1 MPTSAAARVWTDPDV
16 LSSSPARSSPSLIL
30 EPRVSAPARPA
41 DVVEALVE
49 RARSEGRLSLDQLRT
64 SFDAAGIGPT
74 EARAVLRELSEQGAV
89 VMSDDLAAAK
99 PVRTRRAAAK
109 SPSTKP
115 SVARPAKRAAGPQE
129 TRPAGRTVADGPAVE
144 PLVEEHTV
152 SVQTAPDLVVDLTAV
167 EATAA
172 AAPAKPARSRAKAA
186 PKAAVAA
193 PAKAVPAKQTK
204 AEAEAAVLEAAQ
216 PDGDTVFAE
225 PVAAPVVVAEED
237 KPLALDEPPPG
248 IDLVKAYLREI
259 GRVALLTAEMEVDL
273 AKRIEAGLFATEK
286 LRQHNAGE
294 TKIPAAMRRDLVE
307 IERDGEVAKRHLLEA
322 NLRLVVSLAKRY
334 QGRGLDL
341 LDLVQEGNL
350 GLVRAVEK
358 FDYAKGYKFSTYAT
372 WWIRQ
377 ALQRALADQGRTIRV
392 PVHMA
397 ELITKVTRTRR
408 DLTQSLGRE
417 PLSEELGEPLGMTA
431 EKVEEILRYGRD
443 TLSLHAPVGDDDA
456 VLGDFIHDTDSLDPQ
471 AAVEM
476 QMLQGQLSE
485 VLDSLP
491 ERSAI
496 VMRMRFGLEDG
507 RARTL
512 DEVGR
517 HLGLTRERIRQIER
531 DTLAEIRAGG
541 RADALRE
548 YVA

>member
-1 MPTSAAARVWTDPDV
+1 MT
-16 LSSSPARSSPSLIL
+16 
-30 EPRVSAPARPA
+30 APARPA
-41 DVVEALVE
+41 DVVETLV
-49 RARSEGRLSLDQLRT
+49 ARSRAEGPLSLEQLRST
-64 SFDAAGIGPT
+64 FDAAEMGPA
-74 EARAVLRELSEQGAV
+74 EARAVLRSLSEQGAV
-89 VMSDDLAAAK
+89 LG
-99 PVRTRRAAAK
+99 PVPEPERPSGRARRTTRA
-109 SPSTKP
+109 S
-115 SVARPAKRAAGPQE
+115 AAGPVQRAS
-129 TRPAGRTVADGPAVE
+129 TPQDKRPAGRTVSATALPPATTDEPVDPTGEDLSVLTETVRPSTTAEAPAVAAAKAPRAARKAPARTAKKAVE
-144 PLVEEHTV
+144 PVAAEVE
-152 SVQTAPDLVVDLTAV
+152 VVDADAKAKPAAV
-167 EATAA
+167 KQTKQEAA
-172 AAPAKPARSRAKAA
+172 AA
-186 PKAAVAA
+186 V
-193 PAKAVPAKQTK
+193 
-204 AEAEAAVLEAAQ
+204 AEAAL

-225 PVAAPVVVAEED
+225 PAVAVVVPEED

-273 AKRIEAGLFATEK
+273 AKRIEAGLYATFK
-286 LRQHNAGE
+286 LRQHALGE
-294 TKIPAAMRRDLVE
+294 EKVAAAMRRDLVE

-417 PLSEELGEPLGMTA
+417 PSSEEIGEPLAMTA
-431 EKVEEILRYGRD
+431 DKVEEILRHGRD
-443 TLSLHAPVGDDDA
+443 TLSLQAPVGDDEA
-456 VLGDFIHDTDSLDPQ
+456 VLGDFIHDVDSIDPQ
-471 AAVEM
+471 AAVET
-476 QMLQGQLSE
+476 QMLHGQLSE

-507 RARTL
+507 RPRTL

-517 HLGLTRERIRQIER
+517 FLGLTRERIRQIER

>member
-1 MPTSAAARVWTDPDV
+1 VKAPKAAP
-16 LSSSPARSSPSLIL
+16 
-30 EPRVSAPARPA
+30 
-41 DVVEALVE
+41 
-49 RARSEGRLSLDQLRT
+49 
-64 SFDAAGIGPT
+64 
-74 EARAVLRELSEQGAV
+74 
-89 VMSDDLAAAK
+89 AAK
-99 PVRTRRAAAK
+99 PVEDNT
-109 SPSTKP
+109 P
-115 SVARPAKRAAGPQE
+115 E
-129 TRPAGRTVADGPAVE
+129 
-144 PLVEEHTV
+144 
-152 SVQTAPDLVVDLTAV
+152 
-167 EATAA
+167 
-172 AAPAKPARSRAKAA
+172 
-186 PKAAVAA
+186 
-193 PAKAVPAKQTK
+193 
-204 AEAEAAVLEAAQ
+204 
-216 PDGDTVFAE
+216 GDTVFPEPAE
-225 PVAAPVVVAEED
+225 PTAPVAADDEAAPI
-237 KPLALDEPPPG
+237 ALDEAPPG

-286 LRQHNAGE
+286 LRAHNDGE
-294 TKIPAAMRRDLVE
+294 VKIPIAMRRDLAE
-307 IERDGEVAKRHLLEA
+307 IVIDGERAKRHLLEA

-417 PLSEELGEPLGMTA
+417 PTSEELGEPLGMTP
-431 EKVEEILRYGRD
+431 EKIEEILRYGRD
-443 TLSLHAPVGDDDA
+443 TLSLQAPVGDDDA
-456 VLGDFIHDTDSLDPQ
+456 VLGDFITDTDSVDPQ
-471 AAVEM
+471 MAVET

-485 VLDSLP
+485 VLESLP

-496 VMRMRFGLEDG
+496 VMKMRFGLVDG
-507 RARTL
+507 RPRTL

-541 RADALRE
+541 RAEGLRE

>member
-1 MPTSAAARVWTDPDV
+1 MP
-16 LSSSPARSSPSLIL
+16 
-30 EPRVSAPARPA
+30 APARPV
-41 DVVEALVE
+41 DVVEGLVE
-49 RARSEGRLSLDQLRT
+49 RSRTEGPLSLDQLREA
-64 SFDAAGIGPT
+64 FDAAGIGPT
-74 EARAVLRELSEQGAV
+74 EARAVLSSLSEAGAV
-89 VMSDDLAAAK
+89 LGTDAKAPRRKAAASATKAGAKAAAK
-99 PVRTRRAAAK
+99 PAAKPVTKTAAKTAAAK
-109 SPSTKP
+109 
-115 SVARPAKRAAGPQE
+115 ARPAKRVTGPQE
-129 TRPAGRTVADGPAVE
+129 TRPAGRTVQD
-144 PLVEEHTV
+144 
-152 SVQTAPDLVVDLTAV
+152 
-167 EATAA
+167 
-172 AAPAKPARSRAKAA
+172 APAETVETVEDAELT
-186 PKAAVAA
+186 AAVAA
-193 PAKAVPAKQTK
+193 ATPATEGAVTEATASATAPAADGKDD
-204 AEAEAAVLEAAQ
+204 EDEAA
-216 PDGDTVFAE
+216 PI
-225 PVAAPVVVAEED
+225 
-237 KPLALDEPPPG
+237 ALDEAPPG

-259 GRVALLTAEMEVDL
+259 GKVALLTAELEVEL

-286 LRQHNAGE
+286 LRLNSVGE
-294 TKIPAAMRRDLVE
+294 LKLTPTMKRDLAE
-307 IERDGEVAKRHLLEA
+307 IERDGERAKRHLLEA

-408 DLTQSLGRE
+408 DLTQTLGRE
-417 PLSEELGEPLGMTA
+417 PSSEELGEPLGMTA

-443 TLSLHAPVGDDDA
+443 TLSLQAPVGDDDA
-456 VLGDFIHDTDSLDPQ
+456 VLGDFITDTDSIDPQ
-471 AAVEM
+471 AAVET
-476 QMLQGQLSE
+476 QMLHGQLSE

-507 RARTL
+507 RPRTL

-517 HLGLTRERIRQIER
+517 FLGLTRERIRQIER

>member
-1 MPTSAAARVWTDPDV
+1 M
-16 LSSSPARSSPSLIL
+16 
-30 EPRVSAPARPA
+30 SAPARPV

-49 RARSEGRLSLDQLRT
+49 RSRSEGRLSLDQLRT
-64 SFDAAGIGPT
+64 AFDAAGIGPA
-74 EARAVLRELSEQGAV
+74 EAGAVLRRLTEAGAV
-89 VMSDDLAAAK
+89 LDAEEPKRPRRTAK
-99 PVRTRRAAAK
+99 PA
-109 SPSTKP
+109 
-115 SVARPAKRAAGPQE
+115 ARPAARPAAKQT
-129 TRPAGRTVADGPAVE
+129 TRPSGRTVAASAPAE
-144 PLVEEHTV
+144 
-152 SVQTAPDLVVDLTAV
+152 AP
-167 EATAA
+167 A
-172 AAPAKPARSRAKAA
+172 AAPA
-186 PKAAVAA
+186 VA
-193 PAKAVPAKQTK
+193 PAPAAAGVEDN
-204 AEAEAAVLEAAQ
+204 AESGAE
-216 PDGDTVFAE
+216 DTIFPE
-225 PVAAPVVVAEED
+225 PAGPVVVVADED
-237 KPLALDEPPPG
+237 KPMTLDEPPPG

-273 AKRIEAGLFATEK
+273 AKRIEAGLFASEK
-286 LRQHNAGE
+286 LRAHNDGE
-294 TKIPAAMRRDLVE
+294 VKIAVAMRRDLAE
-307 IERDGEVAKRHLLEA
+307 IVRDGERAKRHLLEA

-417 PLSEELGEPLGMTA
+417 PTSEELGEPLGMTA

-443 TLSLHAPVGDDDA
+443 TLSLQAPVGDDDA
-456 VLGDFIHDTDSLDPQ
+456 VLGDFITDTDSVDPQ
-471 AAVEM
+471 MAVET

-485 VLDSLP
+485 MLESLP
-491 ERSAI
+491 ERSAT
-496 VMRMRFGLEDG
+496 VMRMRFGLVDG
-507 RARTL
+507 RPRTL

-541 RADALRE
+541 RAEGLRE

>member
-1 MPTSAAARVWTDPDV
+1 M
-16 LSSSPARSSPSLIL
+16 
-30 EPRVSAPARPA
+30 SAPARPA
-41 DVVEALVE
+41 DVVETLV
-49 RARSEGRLSLDQLRT
+49 ARSQSEGPLSLEQLRT
-64 SFDAAGIGPT
+64 AFDAAGIGP
-74 EARAVLRELSEQGAV
+74 ADAGRVLRALSEQGAV
-89 VMSDDLAAAK
+89 IGSEPERPAGRAR
-99 PVRTRRAAAK
+99 RT
-109 SPSTKP
+109 TKT
-115 SVARPAKRAAGPQE
+115 SGARPAKRTAGPQE
-129 TRPAGRTVADGPAVE
+129 TRPAGRTVPTSTSANPSGEDIAV
-144 PLVEEHTV
+144 PTQTV
-152 SVQTAPDLVVDLTAV
+152 AAPS
-167 EATAA
+167 AA
-172 AAPAKPARSRAKAA
+172 ATSKAA
-186 PKAAVAA
+186 KA
-193 PAKAVPAKQTK
+193 PAKAAKTAPKQTR
-204 AEAEAAVLEAAQ
+204 AEAEAAVAEAAL
-216 PDGDTVFAE
+216 PEGDTVFAE
-225 PVAAPVVVAEED
+225 PVTAPAVIPDED

-294 TKIPAAMRRDLVE
+294 TKIPAAMRRDLAE

-417 PLSEELGEPLGMTA
+417 PTSEEIGEPLAMTA
-431 EKVEEILRYGRD
+431 EKVEEILRHGRD
-443 TLSLHAPVGDDDA
+443 TLSLQAPVGDDEA
-456 VLGDFIHDTDSLDPQ
+456 VLGDFIHDVDSIDPQ
-471 AAVEM
+471 AAVET
-476 QMLQGQLSE
+476 QMLHGQLSE

-496 VMRMRFGLEDG
+496 VMRMRFGLDDG
-507 RARTL
+507 RPRTL

-517 HLGLTRERIRQIER
+517 FLGLTRERIRQIER

>member
-1 MPTSAAARVWTDPDV
+1 M
-16 LSSSPARSSPSLIL
+16 
-30 EPRVSAPARPA
+30 SAPARPA

-64 SFDAAGIGPT
+64 VFDAAGIGPT
-74 EARAVLRELSEQGAV
+74 EGRAVLRELSEQGAV
-89 VMSDDLAAAK
+89 VVSDDLAAAK
-99 PVRTRRAAAK
+99 PARTRRTAGT
-109 SPSTKP
+109 SPVSKP
-115 SVARPAKRAAGPQE
+115 SAARPAKRAAGPQE
-129 TRPAGRTVADGPAVE
+129 KRPAGRTVADGPAVE
-144 PLVEEHTV
+144 PLVEEPSL
-152 SVQTAPDLVVDLTAV
+152 SVQTPVQTPDLVVTTAPAGAAV
-167 EATAA
+167 APVAPTRAA
-172 AAPAKPARSRAKAA
+172 AAPAAGTAAAKAA
-186 PKAAVAA
+186 A
-193 PAKAVPAKQTK
+193 AKAVPAKQTK

-225 PVAAPVVVAEED
+225 PAAAPVAVPEED

-286 LRQHNAGE
+286 LRQHAAGE
-294 TKIPAAMRRDLVE
+294 SKVAAAMRRDLVE

-417 PLSEELGEPLGMTA
+417 PSSEEIGEPLSMTA
-431 EKVEEILRYGRD
+431 EKVEEILRHGRD
-443 TLSLHAPVGDDDA
+443 TLSLQAPVGDDEA
-456 VLGDFIHDTDSLDPQ
+456 VLGDFITDVDSIDPQ
-471 AAVEM
+471 AAVET
-476 QMLQGQLSE
+476 QMLHGQLSE

-507 RARTL
+507 RPRTL

>member
-1 MPTSAAARVWTDPDV
+1 
-16 LSSSPARSSPSLIL
+16 
-30 EPRVSAPARPA
+30 
-41 DVVEALVE
+41 
-49 RARSEGRLSLDQLRT
+49 
-64 SFDAAGIGPT
+64 
-74 EARAVLRELSEQGAV
+74 
-89 VMSDDLAAAK
+89 
-99 PVRTRRAAAK
+99 
-109 SPSTKP
+109 
-115 SVARPAKRAAGPQE
+115 
-129 TRPAGRTVADGPAVE
+129 
-144 PLVEEHTV
+144 
-152 SVQTAPDLVVDLTAV
+152 
-167 EATAA
+167 
-172 AAPAKPARSRAKAA
+172 
-186 PKAAVAA
+186 
-193 PAKAVPAKQTK
+193 
-204 AEAEAAVLEAAQ
+204 
-216 PDGDTVFAE
+216 
-225 PVAAPVVVAEED
+225 
-237 KPLALDEPPPG
+237 LDEPPPG

-273 AKRIEAGLFATEK
+273 AKRIEAGLFANEK
-286 LRQHNAGE
+286 MRQASVGE
-294 TKIPAAMRRDLVE
+294 LKLAAAMKRDLTE
-307 IERDGEVAKRHLLEA
+307 IIRDGEVAKRHLLEA

-417 PLSEELGEPLGMTA
+417 PSTEELGEPLGMTA
-431 EKVEEILRYGRD
+431 AKVEEILRHGRD
-443 TLSLHAPVGDDDA
+443 TLSLQAPVGDDEA
-456 VLGDFIHDTDSLDPQ
+456 VLGDFITDTDSIDPQ
-471 AAVEM
+471 AAVET
-476 QMLQGQLSE
+476 QMLHGQLSE

-507 RARTL
+507 RPRTL

>member
-1 MPTSAAARVWTDPDV
+1 M
-16 LSSSPARSSPSLIL
+16 
-30 EPRVSAPARPA
+30 SAPARP
-41 DVVEALVE
+41 L
-49 RARSEGRLSLDQLRT
+49 
-64 SFDAAGIGPT
+64 
-74 EARAVLRELSEQGAV
+74 ELLEDGAV
-89 VMSDDLAAAK
+89 PANPTTRRTTKTAAKPAAKATKAAPAAKAATAKAPAAKAAVKPAVKTPAAK
-99 PVRTRRAAAK
+99 PV
-109 SPSTKP
+109 
-115 SVARPAKRAAGPQE
+115 E
-129 TRPAGRTVADGPAVE
+129 D
-144 PLVEEHTV
+144 
-152 SVQTAPDLVVDLTAV
+152 TAP
-167 EATAA
+167 E
-172 AAPAKPARSRAKAA
+172 
-186 PKAAVAA
+186 
-193 PAKAVPAKQTK
+193 
-204 AEAEAAVLEAAQ
+204 
-216 PDGDTVFAE
+216 GDTVFPEPAE
-225 PVAAPVVVAEED
+225 PTAPVAADDEAAPI
-237 KPLALDEPPPG
+237 ALDEAPPG

-286 LRQHNAGE
+286 LRAHNDGE
-294 TKIPAAMRRDLVE
+294 VKIPIAMRRDLAE
-307 IERDGEVAKRHLLEA
+307 IVIDGERAKRHLLEA

-408 DLTQSLGRE
+408 DLTQTLGRE
-417 PLSEELGEPLGMTA
+417 PTSEELGEPLGMTPD
-431 EKVEEILRYGRD
+431 KIEEILRYGRD
-443 TLSLHAPVGDDDA
+443 TLSLQAPVGDDDA
-456 VLGDFIHDTDSLDPQ
+456 VLGDFITDTDSVDPQ
-471 AAVEM
+471 MAVET

-485 VLDSLP
+485 VLEALP

-496 VMRMRFGLEDG
+496 VMKMRFGLVDG
-507 RARTL
+507 RPRTL

-541 RADALRE
+541 RADGLRE

>member
-1 MPTSAAARVWTDPDV
+1 M
-16 LSSSPARSSPSLIL
+16 
-30 EPRVSAPARPA
+30 SAPARPA
-41 DVVEALVE
+41 DVAAALVE
-49 RARSEGRLSLDQLRT
+49 RPRSEGRLSVDQPRPLEKAAPRARRT
-64 SFDAAGIGPT
+64 TKASAAG
-74 EARAVLRELSEQGAV
+74 
-89 VMSDDLAAAK
+89 
-99 PVRTRRAAAK
+99 
-109 SPSTKP
+109 
-115 SVARPAKRAAGPQE
+115 PAKRAVAPQE
-129 TRPAGRTVADGPAVE
+129 KRPSGRTVTSGTPAE
-144 PLVEEHTV
+144 PPVEEPMPVPT
-152 SVQTAPDLVVDLTAV
+152 SIAQS
-167 EATAA
+167 
-172 AAPAKPARSRAKAA
+172 ARSKGRPGKAA
-186 PKAAVAA
+186 PKTAVAAVKPVKQTKEEAAAAVAA
-193 PAKAVPAKQTK
+193 
-204 AEAEAAVLEAAQ
+204 AAL

-225 PVAAPVVVAEED
+225 PVVTAAPVPEED

-286 LRQHNAGE
+286 LRQHVAGE
-294 TKIPAAMRRDLVE
+294 TKIAAAMRRDLVE
-307 IERDGEVAKRHLLEA
+307 IERDGGVAKRHLLEA

-417 PLSEELGEPLGMTA
+417 PSSQEIGEPLAMTA
-431 EKVEEILRYGRD
+431 DKVEEILRHGRD
-443 TLSLHAPVGDDDA
+443 TLSLQAPVGDDEA
-456 VLGDFIHDTDSLDPQ
+456 VLGDFITDTDSIDPQ
-471 AAVEM
+471 AAVET
-476 QMLQGQLSE
+476 QMLHGQLSE

-507 RARTL
+507 RPRTL

>member
-1 MPTSAAARVWTDPDV
+1 MSAP
-16 LSSSPARSSPSLIL
+16 RSS
-30 EPRVSAPARPA
+30 
-41 DVVEALVE
+41 
-49 RARSEGRLSLDQLRT
+49 
-64 SFDAAGIGPT
+64 
-74 EARAVLRELSEQGAV
+74 
-89 VMSDDLAAAK
+89 
-99 PVRTRRAAAK
+99 
-109 SPSTKP
+109 
-115 SVARPAKRAAGPQE
+115 
-129 TRPAGRTVADGPAVE
+129 TVA
-144 PLVEEHTV
+144 
-152 SVQTAPDLVVDLTAV
+152 AP
-167 EATAA
+167 
-172 AAPAKPARSRAKAA
+172 KAA
-186 PKAAVAA
+186 PKAAAKVKPAAGTAPRPAAKAARPAGRTKAA
-193 PAKAVPAKQTK
+193 PAV
-204 AEAEAAVLEAAQ
+204 AEPVLPE
-216 PDGDTVFAE
+216 GDTVFPEPAE
-225 PVAAPVVVAEED
+225 ETPAAPVAADDEAAPI
-237 KPLALDEPPPG
+237 ALDEAPPG

-273 AKRIEAGLFATEK
+273 AKRVEAGLFANEK
-286 LRQHNAGE
+286 LRAHNDGE
-294 TKIPAAMRRDLVE
+294 VKIPIAMRRDLAE
-307 IERDGEVAKRHLLEA
+307 IVVDGERAKRHLLEA

-408 DLTQSLGRE
+408 DLTQTLGRE
-417 PLSEELGEPLGMTA
+417 PTPEELGEPLGMTS

-443 TLSLHAPVGDDDA
+443 TLSLQAPVGDDDA
-456 VLGDFIHDTDSLDPQ
+456 VLGDFITDTDSVDPQ
-471 AAVEM
+471 MAVET

-485 VLDSLP
+485 VLEALP

-496 VMRMRFGLEDG
+496 VMKMRFGLVDG
-507 RARTL
+507 RPRTL

-541 RADALRE
+541 RADGLRE

>member
-1 MPTSAAARVWTDPDV
+1 MP
-16 LSSSPARSSPSLIL
+16 
-30 EPRVSAPARPA
+30 APARPLD
-41 DVVEALVE
+41 DVEVPAARPTSASARATEPKPK
-49 RARSEGRLSLDQLRT
+49 RARG
-64 SFDAAGIGPT
+64 
-74 EARAVLRELSEQGAV
+74 
-89 VMSDDLAAAK
+89 AAAAPSSPATAPATTSAPK
-99 PVRTRRAAAK
+99 AAK
-109 SPSTKP
+109 TTKAP
-115 SVARPAKRAAGPQE
+115 KTADRPAARPAAKQA
-129 TRPAGRTVADGPAVE
+129 TRPAGRTVADVPVE
-144 PLVEEHTV
+144 PE
-152 SVQTAPDLVVDLTAV
+152 
-167 EATAA
+167 
-172 AAPAKPARSRAKAA
+172 
-186 PKAAVAA
+186 
-193 PAKAVPAKQTK
+193 
-204 AEAEAAVLEAAQ
+204 
-216 PDGDTVFAE
+216 GDTVFPEPAE
-225 PVAAPVVVAEED
+225 ATATPTPAADDEAAPM
-237 KPLALDEPPPG
+237 ALDEAPPG

-273 AKRIEAGLFATEK
+273 AKRIEAGLFANEK
-286 LRQHNAGE
+286 LRAHRDGE
-294 TKIPAAMRRDLVE
+294 TKIPIALRRDLAE
-307 IERDGEVAKRHLLEA
+307 IVIDGDRAKRHLLEA

-417 PLSEELGEPLGMTA
+417 PLAEELGEPLGMTP
-431 EKVEEILRYGRD
+431 EKIEEILRYGRD
-443 TLSLHAPVGDDDA
+443 TLSLQAPVGDDDA
-456 VLGDFIHDTDSLDPQ
+456 VLGDFITDTDSVDPQ
-471 AAVEM
+471 VAVET
-476 QMLQGQLSE
+476 QMLQGQLGE
-485 VLDSLP
+485 VLDALP

-496 VMRMRFGLEDG
+496 VMKMRFGLVDG
-507 RARTL
+507 RPRTL

-541 RADALRE
+541 SADGLRE

>member
-1 MPTSAAARVWTDPDV
+1 M
-16 LSSSPARSSPSLIL
+16 
-30 EPRVSAPARPA
+30 SAPARPA
-41 DVVEALVE
+41 DVVETLV
-49 RARSEGRLSLDQLRT
+49 ARSQSEGPLSLEQLR
-64 SFDAAGIGPT
+64 SAFDAAGIGPG
-74 EARAVLRELSEQGAV
+74 EARTVLRSLSEQGAV
-89 VMSDDLAAAK
+89 LGEEAERPAARAR
-99 PVRTRRAAAK
+99 RT
-109 SPSTKP
+109 TKT

-129 TRPAGRTVADGPAVE
+129 KRPVGRTVPTSA
-144 PLVEEHTV
+144 
-152 SVQTAPDLVVDLTAV
+152 SVDPSGEDTAV
-167 EATAA
+167 PSQTIASPKAPAANPAGKVAKPVKQTKEEAA
-172 AAPAKPARSRAKAA
+172 AA
-186 PKAAVAA
+186 V
-193 PAKAVPAKQTK
+193 
-204 AEAEAAVLEAAQ
+204 AEAAL

-225 PVAAPVVVAEED
+225 PAATPVVVPDED

-259 GRVALLTAEMEVDL
+259 GRVALLTAELEVDL
-273 AKRIEAGLFATEK
+273 AKRIEAGLFATYK
-286 LRQHNAGE
+286 LSQHASGE
-294 TKIPAAMRRDLVE
+294 AKIPAAMRRDLVE
-307 IERDGEVAKRHLLEA
+307 IEKDGEIAKRHLLEA

-417 PLSEELGEPLGMTA
+417 PSSEEIGEPLAMTA
-431 EKVEEILRYGRD
+431 EKVEEILRHGRD
-443 TLSLHAPVGDDDA
+443 TLSLQAPVGDDEA
-456 VLGDFIHDTDSLDPQ
+456 VLGDFIHDVDSIDPQ
-471 AAVEM
+471 AAVET
-476 QMLQGQLSE
+476 QMLHGQLSE

-507 RARTL
+507 RPRTL

-517 HLGLTRERIRQIER
+517 FLGLTRERIRQIER

>member
-1 MPTSAAARVWTDPDV
+1 M
-16 LSSSPARSSPSLIL
+16 
-30 EPRVSAPARPA
+30 SAPARPLD
-41 DVVEALVE
+41 DVEVPD
-49 RARSEGRLSLDQLRT
+49 ARST
-64 SFDAAGIGPT
+64 SAS
-74 EARAVLRELSEQGAV
+74 ARVTKETKR
-89 VMSDDLAAAK
+89 
-99 PVRTRRAAAK
+99 PRRAAA
-109 SPSTKP
+109 SSTSEVTPAAKTSAKAP
-115 SVARPAKRAAGPQE
+115 KAPKTADRPAARPAAKQAS
-129 TRPAGRTVADGPAVE
+129 RPAGRTVADAPVE
-144 PLVEEHTV
+144 PE
-152 SVQTAPDLVVDLTAV
+152 
-167 EATAA
+167 
-172 AAPAKPARSRAKAA
+172 
-186 PKAAVAA
+186 
-193 PAKAVPAKQTK
+193 
-204 AEAEAAVLEAAQ
+204 
-216 PDGDTVFAE
+216 GDTVFPEPAE
-225 PVAAPVVVAEED
+225 ATATPTPAADDEAAPM
-237 KPLALDEPPPG
+237 ALDEAPPG

-273 AKRIEAGLFATEK
+273 AKRIEAGLFANEK
-286 LRQHNAGE
+286 LRAHRDGE
-294 TKIPAAMRRDLVE
+294 TKIPIALRRDLAE
-307 IERDGEVAKRHLLEA
+307 IVIDGDRAKRHLLEA

-417 PLSEELGEPLGMTA
+417 PLAEELGEPLGMTP
-431 EKVEEILRYGRD
+431 EKIEEILRYGRD
-443 TLSLHAPVGDDDA
+443 TLSLQAPVGDDDA
-456 VLGDFIHDTDSLDPQ
+456 VLGDFITDTDSVDPQ
-471 AAVEM
+471 VAVET
-476 QMLQGQLSE
+476 QMLQGQLGE
-485 VLDSLP
+485 VLDALP

-496 VMRMRFGLEDG
+496 VMKMRFGLVDG
-507 RARTL
+507 RPRTL

-541 RADALRE
+541 SADGLRE

>member
-1 MPTSAAARVWTDPDV
+1 M
-16 LSSSPARSSPSLIL
+16 
-30 EPRVSAPARPA
+30 SAPARP
-41 DVVEALVE
+41 L
-49 RARSEGRLSLDQLRT
+49 
-64 SFDAAGIGPT
+64 
-74 EARAVLRELSEQGAV
+74 ELLEDGAV
-89 VMSDDLAAAK
+89 PAKAK
-99 PVRTRRAAAK
+99 PRRTTKAAPIATAT
-109 SPSTKP
+109 PATKP
-115 SVARPAKRAAGPQE
+115 VTK
-129 TRPAGRTVADGPAVE
+129 
-144 PLVEEHTV
+144 
-152 SVQTAPDLVVDLTAV
+152 
-167 EATAA
+167 
-172 AAPAKPARSRAKAA
+172 A
-186 PKAAVAA
+186 PKAAPVAK
-193 PAKAVPAKQTK
+193 PVEDNTP
-204 AEAEAAVLEAAQ
+204 E
-216 PDGDTVFAE
+216 GDTVFPEPAE
-225 PVAAPVVVAEED
+225 PVAPVAADDEAAPI
-237 KPLALDEPPPG
+237 ALDEAPPG

-286 LRQHNAGE
+286 LRAHNDGE
-294 TKIPAAMRRDLVE
+294 VKIPIAMRRDLAE
-307 IERDGEVAKRHLLEA
+307 IVIDGERAKRHLLEA

-408 DLTQSLGRE
+408 DLTQTLGRE
-417 PLSEELGEPLGMTA
+417 PTSEELGEPLGMTP
-431 EKVEEILRYGRD
+431 EKIEEILRYGRD
-443 TLSLHAPVGDDDA
+443 TLSLQAPVGDDDA
-456 VLGDFIHDTDSLDPQ
+456 VLGDFITDTDSVDPQ
-471 AAVEM
+471 MAVET

-485 VLDSLP
+485 VLESLP

-496 VMRMRFGLEDG
+496 VMKMRFGLVDG
-507 RARTL
+507 RPRTL

-541 RADALRE
+541 RAEGLRE

>member
-1 MPTSAAARVWTDPDV
+1 MP
-16 LSSSPARSSPSLIL
+16 
-30 EPRVSAPARPA
+30 APARTAA
-41 DVVEALVE
+41 DLVGALVE
-49 RARSEGRLSLDQLRT
+49 RSKIDGPLSPEQLR
-64 SFDAAGIGPT
+64 DAFSDAGIGPAD
-74 EARAVLRELSEQGAV
+74 ARVVLRELTEAGAV
-89 VMSDDLAAAK
+89 MGGEDK
-99 PVRTRRAAAK
+99 PARARTKNA
-109 SPSTKP
+109 
-115 SVARPAKRAAGPQE
+115 ARPVKKTAGPQE
-129 TRPAGRTVADGPAVE
+129 KRPAGRTVAGSTATNTASNAAAGAAQTNPAARTAAEE
-144 PLVEEHTV
+144 PAMTLTV
-152 SVQTAPDLVVDLTAV
+152 HAAADAPAAAEAAPEVVVDPAATP
-167 EATAA
+167 ATAA
-172 AAPAKPARSRAKAA
+172 TPAADDSADDETPI
-186 PKAAVAA
+186 
-193 PAKAVPAKQTK
+193 
-204 AEAEAAVLEAAQ
+204 
-216 PDGDTVFAE
+216 
-225 PVAAPVVVAEED
+225 
-237 KPLALDEPPPG
+237 ALDEAPPG

-259 GRVALLTAEMEVDL
+259 GKVALLTAELEVEL
-273 AKRIEAGLFATEK
+273 AKRIEAGLFAAEK
-286 LRQHNAGE
+286 LRQNKAGE
-294 TKIPAAMRRDLVE
+294 LKLTPTMKRDLAE
-307 IERDGEVAKRHLLEA
+307 IERDGERAKRHLLEA

-408 DLTQSLGRE
+408 DLTQTLGRE
-417 PLSEELGEPLGMTA
+417 PSSEELGEPLGMTP

-443 TLSLHAPVGDDDA
+443 TLSLQAPVGDDDA
-456 VLGDFIHDTDSLDPQ
+456 VLGDFITDTDSIDPQ
-471 AAVEM
+471 AAVES
-476 QMLQGQLSE
+476 QMLQGQLSA

-496 VMRMRFGLEDG
+496 VMRMRFGLDDG
-507 RARTL
+507 RPRTL

-531 DTLAEIRAGG
+531 DTLAEIRTGG
-541 RADALRE
+541 RAEALRE

>member
-1 MPTSAAARVWTDPDV
+1 
-16 LSSSPARSSPSLIL
+16 
-30 EPRVSAPARPA
+30 
-41 DVVEALVE
+41 
-49 RARSEGRLSLDQLRT
+49 
-64 SFDAAGIGPT
+64 
-74 EARAVLRELSEQGAV
+74 
-89 VMSDDLAAAK
+89 
-99 PVRTRRAAAK
+99 
-109 SPSTKP
+109 
-115 SVARPAKRAAGPQE
+115 
-129 TRPAGRTVADGPAVE
+129 
-144 PLVEEHTV
+144 
-152 SVQTAPDLVVDLTAV
+152 
-167 EATAA
+167 
-172 AAPAKPARSRAKAA
+172 
-186 PKAAVAA
+186 
-193 PAKAVPAKQTK
+193 
-204 AEAEAAVLEAAQ
+204 
-216 PDGDTVFAE
+216 
-225 PVAAPVVVAEED
+225 
-237 KPLALDEPPPG
+237 
-248 IDLVKAYLREI
+248 
-259 GRVALLTAEMEVDL
+259 MEVDL

-286 LRQHNAGE
+286 LRQHNDGE
-294 TKIPAAMRRDLVE
+294 TKIPIAMRRDLAE
-307 IERDGEVAKRHLLEA
+307 IVIDGERAKRHLLEA

-408 DLTQSLGRE
+408 DLTQTLGRE
-417 PLSEELGEPLGMTA
+417 PTSEELGEPLGMTP
-431 EKVEEILRYGRD
+431 EKIEEILRYGRD
-443 TLSLHAPVGDDDA
+443 TLSLQAPVGDDDA
-456 VLGDFIHDTDSLDPQ
+456 VLGDFITDTDSVDPQ
-471 AAVEM
+471 MAVET

-485 VLDSLP
+485 VLESLP

-496 VMRMRFGLEDG
+496 VMKMRFGLVDG
-507 RARTL
+507 RPRTL

-541 RADALRE
+541 RADGLRE

>member
-1 MPTSAAARVWTDPDV
+1 M
-16 LSSSPARSSPSLIL
+16 
-30 EPRVSAPARPA
+30 SAPARPLEL
-41 DVVEALVE
+41 VEALVE
-49 RARSEGRLSLDQLRT
+49 RSQSEGPLSLEQLRAA
-64 SFDAAGIGPT
+64 FDEAGIGPA
-74 EARAVLRELSEQGAV
+74 EAPQVLARLADAGAV
-89 VMSDDLAAAK
+89 IETEKARRTTKAKAK
-99 PVRTRRAAAK
+99 PAGKTTAKAGAKTAPADVRPA
-109 SPSTKP
+109 
-115 SVARPAKRAAGPQE
+115 ARPAAKQAS
-129 TRPAGRTVADGPAVE
+129 RPAGRTVADPAD
-144 PLVEEHTV
+144 
-152 SVQTAPDLVVDLTAV
+152 TAP
-167 EATAA
+167 E
-172 AAPAKPARSRAKAA
+172 
-186 PKAAVAA
+186 
-193 PAKAVPAKQTK
+193 
-204 AEAEAAVLEAAQ
+204 
-216 PDGDTVFAE
+216 GDTVFPEPAE
-225 PVAAPVVVAEED
+225 ATDTTVAAPVVED
-237 KPLALDEPPPG
+237 EAPIALDEAPPG

-259 GRVALLTAEMEVDL
+259 GKVALLTAELEVEL

-286 LRQHNAGE
+286 LRQHDEGE
-294 TKIPAAMRRDLVE
+294 TKIPIAMRRDLAE
-307 IERDGEVAKRHLLEA
+307 IVVDGDRAKRHLLEA

-417 PLSEELGEPLGMTA
+417 PTSEELGEPLGMTP
-431 EKVEEILRYGRD
+431 EKIEEILRYGRD
-443 TLSLHAPVGDDDA
+443 TLSLQAPVGDDDA
-456 VLGDFIHDTDSLDPQ
+456 VLGDFITDTDSVDPQ
-471 AAVEM
+471 MAVET

-485 VLDSLP
+485 VLESLP

-496 VMRMRFGLEDG
+496 VMKMRFGLVDG
-507 RARTL
+507 RPRTL

-541 RADALRE
+541 RAEGLRE

>member
-1 MPTSAAARVWTDPDV
+1 M
-16 LSSSPARSSPSLIL
+16 
-30 EPRVSAPARPA
+30 SAPARPA
-41 DVVEALVE
+41 DVVETLV
-49 RARSEGRLSLDQLRT
+49 ARSHSEGPLSLEQLRAA
-64 SFDAAGIGPT
+64 FDSAGIGPS
-74 EARAVLRELSEQGAV
+74 EARAVLRSLTEQGAV
-89 VMSDDLAAAK
+89 MVASPEAERPATRARRTAK
-99 PVRTRRAAAK
+99 T
-109 SPSTKP
+109 T
-115 SVARPAKRAAGPQE
+115 VARPAKRAAGPQE
-129 TRPAGRTVADGPAVE
+129 KRPAGRTVTTSTPEPAE
-144 PLVEEHTV
+144 PSGEDLPVLTE
-152 SVQTAPDLVVDLTAV
+152 TATPI
-167 EATAA
+167 
-172 AAPAKPARSRAKAA
+172 
-186 PKAAVAA
+186 A
-193 PAKAVPAKQTK
+193 PAKATARKKAAAAVEVDKAGKAVKQTK
-204 AEAEAAVLEAAQ
+204 EEAAAAIAEAAL
-216 PDGDTVFAE
+216 PDSDTVFAE
-225 PVAAPVVVAEED
+225 PAAPVVVADED

-273 AKRIEAGLFATEK
+273 AKRIEAGLYATEK
-286 LRQHNAGE
+286 LRQHNVGE
-294 TKIPAAMRRDLVE
+294 AKIAAAMRRDLVE

-417 PLSEELGEPLGMTA
+417 PSSVEIGEPLAMTA
-431 EKVEEILRYGRD
+431 EKVEEILRHGRD
-443 TLSLHAPVGDDDA
+443 TLSLQAPVGDDEA
-456 VLGDFIHDTDSLDPQ
+456 VLGDFIHDVDSIDPQ
-471 AAVEM
+471 AAVET
-476 QMLQGQLSE
+476 QMLHGQLSE

-507 RARTL
+507 RPRTL

-517 HLGLTRERIRQIER
+517 YLGLTRERIRQIER

>member
-1 MPTSAAARVWTDPDV
+1 M
-16 LSSSPARSSPSLIL
+16 
-30 EPRVSAPARPA
+30 SAPARPA
-41 DVVEALVE
+41 DTTQTLVREQATVVDLTSPEPATLDK
-49 RARSEGRLSLDQLRT
+49 ASPRSRRT
-64 SFDAAGIGPT
+64 SKVSAG
-74 EARAVLRELSEQGAV
+74 
-89 VMSDDLAAAK
+89 
-99 PVRTRRAAAK
+99 
-109 SPSTKP
+109 
-115 SVARPAKRAAGPQE
+115 RPATRATGPKEKRPV
-129 TRPAGRTVADGPAVE
+129 GRTVAGGVPAE
-144 PLVEEHTV
+144 SPVEEPMPKTI
-152 SVQTAPDLVVDLTAV
+152 TAV
-167 EATAA
+167 LPRAA
-172 AAPAKPARSRAKAA
+172 AARIAKASAA
-186 PKAAVAA
+186 PKPVRQTKEEAAAAVA
-193 PAKAVPAKQTK
+193 
-204 AEAEAAVLEAAQ
+204 EAAL

-225 PVAAPVVVAEED
+225 STPTPVAVPEED

-273 AKRIEAGLFATEK
+273 AKRVEAGLFATEK
-286 LRQHNAGE
+286 LRRHTCGE
-294 TKIPAAMRRDLVE
+294 AKIAAAMRRDLVE
-307 IERDGEVAKRHLLEA
+307 IERDGGVAKRHLLEA

-417 PLSEELGEPLGMTA
+417 PTAQEIGEPLAMTA
-431 EKVEEILRYGRD
+431 DKVEEILRHGRD
-443 TLSLHAPVGDDDA
+443 TLSLQAPVGDDEA
-456 VLGDFIHDTDSLDPQ
+456 VLGDFITDTDSIDPQ
-471 AAVEM
+471 AAVET
-476 QMLQGQLSE
+476 QMLHGQLSD

-507 RARTL
+507 RPRTL

>member
-1 MPTSAAARVWTDPDV
+1 M
-16 LSSSPARSSPSLIL
+16 
-30 EPRVSAPARPA
+30 SAP
-41 DVVEALVE
+41 
-49 RARSEGRLSLDQLRT
+49 
-64 SFDAAGIGPT
+64 
-74 EARAVLRELSEQGAV
+74 
-89 VMSDDLAAAK
+89 
-99 PVRTRRAAAK
+99 
-109 SPSTKP
+109 
-115 SVARPAKRAAGPQE
+115 
-129 TRPAGRTVADGPAVE
+129 
-144 PLVEEHTV
+144 
-152 SVQTAPDLVVDLTAV
+152 
-167 EATAA
+167 
-172 AAPAKPARSRAKAA
+172 RSRAAA
-186 PKAAVAA
+186 PKAAPPAA
-193 PAKAVPAKQTK
+193 TKTAAKKPVVKSKPADRPAARPTAKQASRPTGRTTTPAVVEPIP
-204 AEAEAAVLEAAQ
+204 AE
-216 PDGDTVFAE
+216 GDTVFPE
-225 PVAAPVVVAEED
+225 PVAPAAPVAEED
-237 KPLALDEPPPG
+237 VPLALDEAPPG

-273 AKRIEAGLFATEK
+273 AKRVEAGLFANEK
-286 LRQHNAGE
+286 LRQHTEGE
-294 TKIPAAMRRDLVE
+294 TKIPIAMRRDLAE
-307 IERDGEVAKRHLLEA
+307 IVIDGERAKRHLLEA

-408 DLTQSLGRE
+408 DLTQTLGRE
-417 PLSEELGEPLGMTA
+417 PSSEELGEPLGITPD
-431 EKVEEILRYGRD
+431 KIEEILRYGRD
-443 TLSLHAPVGDDDA
+443 TLSLQAPVGDDDA
-456 VLGDFIHDTDSLDPQ
+456 VLGDFITDTDSVDPQ
-471 AAVEM
+471 MAVET

-485 VLDSLP
+485 VLESLP

-496 VMRMRFGLEDG
+496 VMKMRFGLVDG
-507 RARTL
+507 RPRTL

-541 RADALRE
+541 RADGLRE